1 MDGYF
6 NEGGHYKSLW
16 YQSAPLQT
24 NSYRI
29 NKYIENELKREVSN
43 AKELLRNPTPLP
55 VI

>member
-24 NSYRI
+24 NSYRFK
-29 NKYIENELKREVSN
+29 KYIENGFKREGSN
-43 AKELLRNPTPLP
+43 AKELLRNSNSLP